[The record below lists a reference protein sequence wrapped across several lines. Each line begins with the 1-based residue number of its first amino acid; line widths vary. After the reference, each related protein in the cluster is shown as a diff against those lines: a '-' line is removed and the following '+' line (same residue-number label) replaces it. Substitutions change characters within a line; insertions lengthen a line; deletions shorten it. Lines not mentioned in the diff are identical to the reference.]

1 MKTLKNLLTKPLH
14 HVPKWVPFVLLLVA
28 FIGFADATYL
38 TVEHYQN
45 KLPPCTIGGCETV
58 LSSEYA
64 IVLGVPVALLGA
76 MYYLAI
82 LISVFLFIDMKK
94 DMFLQAPLLFTSL
107 GVLASLWFVYLQL
120 FVIHAFCPYCAV
132 SGLTTTVL
140 FIILL
145 YVFLKNRSHHEAI

>member
-1 MKTLKNLLTKPLH
+1 MKTLKNLLMTRLH
-14 HVPKWVPFVLLLVA
+14 HVPKWVPLVLLLVA

-45 KLPPCTIGGCETV
+45 KVPPCTIGGCETV

-82 LISVFLFIDMKK
+82 LISIFLFMDMKK
-94 DMFLQAPLLFTSL
+94 DMFLRAPL
-107 GVLASLWFVYLQL
+107 L

-140 FIILL
+140 FIILIH
-145 YVFLKNRSHHEAI
+145 VFIKNRSHHETV